1 MYFLAISVKSAVPTR
16 GLAWSRAWEE
26 LERAREELLR
36 VIRSSDA
43 RVWLDVRAPHSV
55 FGVLS
60 GVDWLRIVGAHEERH
75 AAQIREAG
83 RAALDPG
90 STRS

>member
-1 MYFLAISVKSAVPTR
+1 MYFLAISVVSAVPTR

-60 GVDWLRIVGAHEERH
+60 GVDWIRFVGAHEERH